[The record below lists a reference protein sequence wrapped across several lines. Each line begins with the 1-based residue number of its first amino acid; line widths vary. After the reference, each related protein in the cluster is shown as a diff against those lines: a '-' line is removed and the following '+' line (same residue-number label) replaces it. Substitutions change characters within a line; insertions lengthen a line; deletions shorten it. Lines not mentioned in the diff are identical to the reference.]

1 MSGIRRRVLGPKTGH
16 DRVEVLGRLLDR
28 DAWAKAPDDTQ
39 EAGVAR
45 VAPRIGV
52 GGEGGDEFRVSNR
65 GDERSRQDA
74 DDRVAVAVQNER
86 RSDD

>member
-1 MSGIRRRVLGPKTGH
+1 MSGIRRRELRPKAGN
-16 DRVEVLGRLLDR
+16 DRVEVVGRLLDR

-52 GGEGGDEFRVSNR
+52 SREGGDELRVSNR
-65 GDERSRQDA
+65 CNERSRQDA
-74 DDRVAVAVQNER
+74 DDRVAVAV
-86 RSDD
+86 